1 MRITCKE
8 AAIGSFKSFFKFYQE
23 VLAMVLCDDLKG
35 WDGEGRKVSEG
46 GDICMSMTGLHR

>member
-23 VLAMVLCDDLKG
+23 VLAMVLCDDING

-46 GDICMSMTGLHR
+46 GDICMSITGLHR